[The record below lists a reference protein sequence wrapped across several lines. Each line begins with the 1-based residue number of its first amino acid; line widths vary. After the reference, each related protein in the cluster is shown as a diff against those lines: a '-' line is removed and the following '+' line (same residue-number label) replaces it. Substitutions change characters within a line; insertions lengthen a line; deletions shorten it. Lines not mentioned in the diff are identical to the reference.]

1 MKKLVLLA
9 VVATLI
15 TSCRQVDYKDPNAPI
30 EDRVEALLSQMTLEE
45 KVGQMNQFC
54 GVVHVS
60 NMDKKAQAAKARAA
74 KAKAEGDELRDEVFG
89 LLNDTDFVTI
99 PTLVKAIGREDV
111 TSQKVTA
118 RLTQLIK
125 LGKVEKSEVSI
136 EVDGKTQ
143 KKQGYR
149 VVG

>member
-1 MKKLVLLA
+1 MNTVKITKRENLDSLTKLLA
-9 VVATLI
+9 AAKAAGIAEFDYDALDAYVANEI
-15 TSCRQVDYKDPNAPI
+15 D
-30 EDRVEALLSQMTLEE
+30 LL
-45 KVGQMNQFC
+45 
-54 GVVHVS
+54 
-60 NMDKKAQAAKARAA
+60 DKKALAAKARAA
-74 KAKAEGDELRDEVFG
+74 KAKAEGDELRDEVFA
-89 LLNDTDFVTI
+89 LLNTTDFVTI
-99 PTLVKAIGREDV
+99 PTLVKAIDREDV